1 MDKRSQSSVELVII
15 LAVFILVMG
24 ALVAVVQKQYTASQ
38 NKIRVEKTRY
48 TLNELSKAV
57 DRVYQEGVGAKTKIS
72 IEIPSGV
79 KEIKVE
85 DNVIKI
91 TLYMQGG
98 ESDFAAGASKNVAII
113 NSPEPNNIPE
123 HAGKYTAIVE
133 NKEYDGDKY
142 QIIISVP

>member
-24 ALVAVVQKQYTASQ
+24 ALVAVVQEQYTASQ

-79 KEIKVE
+79 KEIGVKE
-85 DNVIKI
+85 NVIII

-98 ESDFAAGASKNVAII
+98 ESDFVAGASENVLIEI
-113 NSPEPNNIPE
+113 LGQLHE
-123 HAGKYTAIVE
+123 GKYTVIVE
-133 NKEYDGDKY
+133 NKEYTGSKY
-142 QIIISVP
+142 LITISVP